1 MTPTPTSADEA
12 DLSYET
18 ARAQLVEVVQ
28 QLESGQVPLSESMV
42 LWERGE
48 KLAARCQAW
57 LDGARATVDAARAS
71 RPES

>member
-1 MTPTPTSADEA
+1 MSEPELTYEEA
-12 DLSYET
+12 RE
-18 ARAQLVEVVQ
+18 QLVAVVA
-28 QLESGQVPLSESMV
+28 QLESGQVPLSESMA

-57 LDGARATVDAARAS
+57 LDGARATVDAARQA

>member
-1 MTPTPTSADEA
+1 MTQTPADDAE
-12 DLSYET
+12 LSYEA
-18 ARAQLVEVVQ
+18 ARAQLVEVVA
-28 QLESGQVPLSESMV
+28 QLESGKVPLSESMA

-57 LDGARATVDAARAS
+57 LDGARATVDAARQA